1 MALVDE
7 LTILARAG
15 KGGDGVVRW
24 LHLKGKE
31 YSGPAGGNGGNGGD
45 IYIRGVRD
53 ISLLGRYRGEKK
65 FEAENGGDG
74 ESYNRDG
81 KGGKNLII
89 DLPVGSIVHNTATG
103 EVHELMAEGE
113 QKLVLKGGRGGAGNS
128 VFRSSVNTSPK
139 ESTPGLPGEEAELRI
154 ELRLIASAGLIGLP
168 NAGKSSLLNA
178 LTGASAK
185 IGAYAFTTLDPNLGA
200 MHGYILADIPGLIEG
215 AAEGKGLGDKFLRHI
230 RRTSILVHCISAE
243 NEDFKSVYQA
253 VRSEL
258 KKFDTALLK
267 KKEIILITKS
277 DLSDADTINA
287 KINPLTKG
295 FGEGIK
301 KLSSK
306 TGIWNG
312 KKVTVVSIYD
322 DESLKHLSSFLT
334 SQFK

>member
-31 YSGPAGGNGGNGGD
+31 YSGPAGGNGGNGGN

-139 ESTPGLPGEEAELRI
+139 ESTPGLSGEEAELRI

-215 AAEGKGLGDKFLRHI
+215 ASAGKGLGSKFLRHI
-230 RRTSILVHCISAE
+230 ARTSLLLHCVSLESEKPLQDYETVWDEISKFGE
-243 NEDFKSVYQA
+243 G
-253 VRSEL
+253 EL
-258 KKFDTALLK
+258 QKKP
-267 KKEIILITKS
+267 ELIVLTKS
-277 DLSDADTINA
+277 DTRTPEEIAKIKKSFTGKDVEVVSVLDDRAVKELGDTIVA
-287 KINPLTKG
+287 ALRAG
-295 FGEGIK
+295 
-301 KLSSK
+301 
-306 TGIWNG
+306 
-312 KKVTVVSIYD
+312 
-322 DESLKHLSSFLT
+322 
-334 SQFK
+334 

>member
-15 KGGDGVVRW
+15 KGGSGVVRW

-45 IYIRGVRD
+45 VYIRGVRD

-65 FEAENGGDG
+65 FEAASGESG

-113 QKLVLKGGRGGAGNS
+113 QKLVLKGGRGGAGNA
-128 VFRSSVNTSPK
+128 VFKSSVNTSPK

-185 IGAYAFTTLDPNLGA
+185 VGAYAFTTLDPNLGA
-200 MHGYILADIPGLIEG
+200 LHGYILADIPGLIEG
-215 AAEGKGLGDKFLRHI
+215 ASAGKGLGSKFLRHI
-230 RRTSILVHCISAE
+230 ARTKILIHCVSLESEKPLQDYETVRDEISRFGE
-243 NEDFKSVYQA
+243 G
-253 VRSEL
+253 EL
-258 KKFDTALLK
+258 KNKH
-267 KKEIILITKS
+267 ELIVLTKS
-277 DLSDADTINA
+277 DTRTPEEIQKTKDSFTGKSVEVVSVLDDAAVKELSDR
-287 KINPLTKG
+287 
-295 FGEGIK
+295 
-301 KLSSK
+301 
-306 TGIWNG
+306 
-312 KKVTVVSIYD
+312 VVAA
-322 DESLKHLSSFLT
+322 LRAA
-334 SQFK
+334 